1 MPLCIKAD
9 GTEREVEGKLS
20 LQAMQTIVGG
30 YIQQVATRDGRY
42 LIVDEDGKY
51 KGKPVNEKAT
61 QLFWPLHDTI
71 VGDVLV
77 LTEEEMAQYRTP

>member
-1 MPLCIKAD
+1 MAIVIRAD
-9 GTEREVEGKLS
+9 GTEREVEGKLT
-20 LQAMQTIVGG
+20 LPAMQTIVGG

-61 QLFWPLHDTI
+61 QPFWPLHDTI